1 MLQDV
6 FFLSI
11 KEMNII
17 ITTNNIDYLAQ
28 LRVHHEEAIYTTPHL
43 LYYIQVFLQVY
54 LQIDVK
60 SILLQ
65 VCLQVCILSNL
76 LTKTFTKID
85 SLDRKVHYLY
95 FETI

>member
-28 LRVHHEEAIYTTPHL
+28 PRVHLEEAIYNTPHL
-43 LYYIQVFLQVY
+43 LYYI
-54 LQIDVK
+54 
-60 SILLQ
+60 
-65 VCLQVCILSNL
+65 
-76 LTKTFTKID
+76 
-85 SLDRKVHYLY
+85 
-95 FETI
+95 